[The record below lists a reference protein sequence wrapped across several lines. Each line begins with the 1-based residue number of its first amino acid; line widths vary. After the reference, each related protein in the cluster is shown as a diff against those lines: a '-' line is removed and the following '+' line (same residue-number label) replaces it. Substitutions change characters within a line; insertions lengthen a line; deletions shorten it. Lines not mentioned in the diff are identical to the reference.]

1 MSVRHPV
8 RDDRETP
15 SFRERDSTDSDG
27 VLINDTHDPHVMP
40 ALDAGIH
47 VLLSFPIA
55 LARAEPPSVLGRNAA
70 YSQI

>member
-1 MSVRHPV
+1 MHVSRGI
-8 RDDRETP
+8 E
-15 SFRERDSTDSDG
+15 RERDSTDSDG

>member
-1 MSVRHPV
+1 
-8 RDDRETP
+8 
-15 SFRERDSTDSDG
+15 

-55 LARAEPPSVLGRNAA
+55 LARAEPPSALGRNAA